1 LRSFV
6 GSLASCVNGAVDVR
20 RIPSGRNP
28 PDEVNAFIEIPQGG
42 LPVKYELDKASGAL
56 FVDRFL
62 HTAMIYPSNYGFI
75 PGTLGEDSDPLD
87 ILVVTPMPVVAG
99 CVIRARPVGV
109 LLMKDEK
116 GFDEKI
122 LAVPIDA
129 LNPFYKDVDS
139 YRDLPPLLADQI
151 KHFFTHYKD
160 LEPGKAAS
168 VGDWA
173 GIDEAHE
180 RIRRAIQRYGQVES
194 EP

>member
-1 LRSFV
+1 M
-6 GSLASCVNGAVDVR
+6 DVR
-20 RIPSGRNP
+20 QIPPGRNP
-28 PDEVNAFIEIPQGG
+28 PDEVNAFVEIPQGG

-62 HTAMIYPSNYGFI
+62 HTSMIYPSNYGFI
-75 PGTLGEDSDPLD
+75 PGTLAEDGDPLD

-129 LNPFYKDVDS
+129 LNPFYKNVDT
-139 YRDLPPLLADQI
+139 YRDLPPLLVDQI
-151 KHFFTHYKD
+151 KHFFTHYKE
-160 LEPGKAAS
+160 LEPGKAAT

-173 GIDEAHE
+173 GMDETRE
-180 RIRRAIQRYGQVES
+180 RIRLAIGRYR
-194 EP
+194 